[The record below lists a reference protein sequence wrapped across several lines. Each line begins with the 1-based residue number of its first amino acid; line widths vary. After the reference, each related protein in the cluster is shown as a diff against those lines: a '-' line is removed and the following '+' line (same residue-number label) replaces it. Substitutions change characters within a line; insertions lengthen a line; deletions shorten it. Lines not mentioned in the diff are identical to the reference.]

1 MNETEIVVATVGPA
15 EEQALTAQVTDVQFQ
30 AEAFMVTTEAEYA
43 QAAEFGR
50 LIKQKTAEVKDFFKP
65 MKEQAH
71 QAHKAICD
79 KENAMLAPLKNAEAA
94 LKKAMGE
101 YVQEQ
106 ERKRKA
112 QEEALRRA
120 AEQERDRLLAE
131 AAEREKSGDTDG
143 SEETFSEAI
152 LMDEATSFSV
162 PAVSKPK
169 VAGVST
175 SKDWEIQSIDDSK
188 VPISINGVVVRPV
201 DEAAI
206 KRLIKSSKGT
216 VAIPGV
222 VYREVVTTSFRR

>member
-1 MNETEIVVATVGPA
+1 MNETEVVVADVGPA
-15 EEQALTAQVTDVQFQ
+15 YEQALTRQVTGVQTQ
-30 AEAFMVTTEAEYA
+30 AEAFVVTSEEEYA
-43 QAAEFGR
+43 KAAEFGR

-79 KENAMLAPLKNAEAA
+79 KENAMLAPLKNAEAV

-101 YVQEQ
+101 FIQEQ

-131 AAEREKSGDTDG
+131 AAEKEKSGDMDG
-143 SEETFSEAI
+143 SEEAFSEAVI
-152 LMDEATSFSV
+152 MDEATSFSV

-188 VPISINGVVVRPV
+188 VPISIEGVVIRPV
-201 DEAAI
+201 DEATI